1 MKFKPGDIV
10 EANCVYRVIKTALHR
25 IPLHENI
32 QLEIIKGEKTATFEA
47 SYVVKNLKTGNVEK
61 TQYWQDELKLVE

>member
-10 EANCVYRVIKTALHR
+10 EASNIYRIIGSAMRK

-32 QLEIIKGEKTATFEA
+32 QLEIIKGQATSTFEA
-47 SYVVKNLKTGNVEK
+47 SYVVKNLKTGNVEP
-61 TQYWQDELKLVE
+61 TQYWQDELTLVK

>member
-10 EANCVYRVIKTALHR
+10 EASNIYRVIGSAMHK

-32 QLEIIKGEKTATFEA
+32 RFEIIKGTKTATFDA
-47 SYVVKNLKTGNVEK
+47 SYVVKNLKTGNIEK
-61 TQYWQDELKLVE
+61 TQYWQDELTLVE

>member
-10 EANCVYRVIKTALHR
+10 EANCVYRVIETAMHR
-25 IPLHENI
+25 IKLHDNI

-47 SYVVKNLKTGNVEK
+47 SYIVKNLKTGNIES
-61 TQYWQDELKLVE
+61 TQYWQDELTLVT

>member
-10 EANCVYRVIKTALHR
+10 EASNIYRVIGSSMHK

-32 QLEIIKGEKTATFEA
+32 QFEIVKGTETPTFDA
-47 SYVVKNLKTGNVEK
+47 AYVVKNLKTGNIEK

>member
-10 EANCVYRVIKTALHR
+10 EANCIYRVIKSALQR

-47 SYVVKNLKTGNVEK
+47 SYVVKNLKTGII
-61 TQYWQDELKLVE
+61 Y

>member
-10 EANCVYRVIKTALHR
+10 EANCVYRVIKSALHR

-47 SYVVKNLKTGNVEK
+47 SYVVKNLKTGKVEP
-61 TQYWQDELKLVE
+61 TQYWQDELTLVQ

>member
-10 EANCVYRVIKTALHR
+10 EANFIYRVIKSALHR

-47 SYVVKNLKTGNVEK
+47 CYVVKNLKTGNIEP
-61 TQYWQDELKLVE
+61 TQYWQDELTLVE

>member
-10 EANCVYRVIKTALHR
+10 EANCIYRVIKSSLQR

-32 QLEIIKGEKTATFEA
+32 QLEIIKGERTATFEA
-47 SYVVKNLKTGNVEK
+47 SYVVKNLKTGNIEP
-61 TQYWQDELKLVE
+61 TQYWQDELTLVK

>member
-10 EANCVYRVIKTALHR
+10 EANCIYRVIKTSLQR

-32 QLEIIKGEKTATFEA
+32 RLEIIKGERTATFEA
-47 SYVVKNLKTGNVEK
+47 SYVVKNLKTGNVEPTK
-61 TQYWQDELKLVE
+61 YWQDELTLVE

>member
-10 EANCVYRVIKTALHR
+10 EASHIYRVIKTALHR
-25 IPLHENI
+25 IPLHESI

-47 SYVVKNLKTGNVEK
+47 SYVVKNLKTGNIEK
-61 TQYWQDELKLVE
+61 TQYWQDELTLVE

>member
-10 EANCVYRVIKTALHR
+10 EASHVYRVIKTALHR

-47 SYVVKNLKTGNVEK
+47 SYVVKNLKTGNIEK
-61 TQYWQDELKLVE
+61 TQYWQDELTLVE

>member
-10 EANCVYRVIKTALHR
+10 EASHIYRVIKTALHR

-32 QLEIIKGEKTATFEA
+32 QLEIIKGEKTATFNA
-47 SYVVKNLKTGNVEK
+47 SYVVKNLKTGNIEK
-61 TQYWQDELKLVE
+61 TQYWQDELTLVV

>member
-10 EANCVYRVIKTALHR
+10 ETNCIYRIIETALHR
-25 IPLHENI
+25 IPLHDNI

-47 SYVVKNLKTGNVEK
+47 SYVVKNLKTGNVEP
-61 TQYWQDELKLVE
+61 TQYWQDELTLVE

>member
-10 EANCVYRVIKTALHR
+10 EANCVYRIVKTAMHR
-25 IPLHENI
+25 IPLNDSI

-47 SYVVKNLKTGNVEK
+47 SYVVKNLKTGNIEP
-61 TQYWQDELKLVE
+61 TQYWQDELTLVS

>member
-10 EANCVYRVIKTALHR
+10 KANYIYRVIKTALHR

-32 QLEIIKGEKTATFEA
+32 QFEIIKGEETATFEA
-47 SYVVKNLKTGNVEK
+47 SYVVKNLKTGNVEP
-61 TQYWQDELKLVE
+61 TQCWQDELTLVE

>member
-10 EANCVYRVIKTALHR
+10 EASNIYRVIGSAMHK

-32 QLEIIKGEKTATFEA
+32 QFEIIKGQKTATFKA
-47 SYVVKNLKTGNVEK
+47 SYVVKILKTGNIEK
-61 TQYWQDELKLVE
+61 TQYWQDELTLVE

>member
-10 EANCVYRVIKTALHR
+10 EANCIYRVIKTSLHR

-32 QLEIIKGEKTATFEA
+32 KLEIIKAEKTPTFEA
-47 SYVVKNLKTGNVEK
+47 AYVVKNLKTGKIESTK
-61 TQYWQDELKLVE
+61 YWQDELTLVT

>member
-10 EANCVYRVIKTALHR
+10 EASHIYRVIKTALHR

-32 QLEIIKGEKTATFEA
+32 QLEIIKGEKTATFNA
-47 SYVVKNLKTGNVEK
+47 SYVVKNLKTGNIEK
-61 TQYWQDELKLVE
+61 TQYWQDELTLVE